1 MQQDIIPRTTLTQLV
16 AAWRQSEQ
24 EIRQGFALLDT
35 AQARLNE
42 QFRDTYRFTL
52 KIEHCSRRYTQAD
65 EVLKELKK
73 EVWSVFIE
81 RMELRRILSVERAK
95 ELDRQLQSGEGLP
108 DIDEAQILAM
118 MEGTL
123 AQVHT
128 FIEEAVK
135 EVFEFLRPPGSRYR
149 TNSEFEIGKR
159 VIISYACETNYQG
172 GFRVDFYREQN
183 IRGID
188 NVFHALDG
196 NGTVH
201 THRGPLV
208 DAINQCSRDGQ
219 GETQYF
225 KFKCFLN
232 RNLHLEFK
240 RLDLVAKLN
249 QVAGGMRLKEGIAT
263 PHP

>member
-1 MQQDIIPRTTLTQLV
+1 
-16 AAWRQSEQ
+16 
-24 EIRQGFALLDT
+24 
-35 AQARLNE
+35 
-42 QFRDTYRFTL
+42 
-52 KIEHCSRRYTQAD
+52 
-65 EVLKELKK
+65 
-73 EVWSVFIE
+73 
-81 RMELRRILSVERAK
+81 
-95 ELDRQLQSGEGLP
+95 
-108 DIDEAQILAM
+108 M

-135 EVFEFLRPPGSRYR
+135 EVFEFLRPPGSRFK

-159 VIISYACETNYQG
+159 VILRYACETNYQG
-172 GFRVDFYREQN
+172 GFRLDFYREQN

-208 DAINQCSRDGQ
+208 DAINQCGRDGQ

-225 KFKCFLN
+225 RFKCFLN

-249 QVAGGMRLKEGIAT
+249 QVAGGMRLKEGIAI
-263 PHP
+263 PDP